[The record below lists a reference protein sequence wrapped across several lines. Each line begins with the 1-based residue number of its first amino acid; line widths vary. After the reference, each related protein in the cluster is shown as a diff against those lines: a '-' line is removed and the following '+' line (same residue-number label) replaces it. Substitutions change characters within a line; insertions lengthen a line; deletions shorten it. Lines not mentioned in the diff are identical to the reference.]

1 MAQPSRTSTNG
12 VLADSARP
20 TAFRSQR
27 ACSCSALDSRELRAR
42 FVAASRSQINS
53 KSALPHGRQ
62 TMYTRPMILPL
73 DSTGRIY
80 VLEDEKGQ
88 VVGTGS
94 REVCETLLY
103 LMGAGLAP
111 VTDQAQNLTRSNVR
125 AAITI

>member
-1 MAQPSRTSTNG
+1 
-12 VLADSARP
+12 
-20 TAFRSQR
+20 
-27 ACSCSALDSRELRAR
+27 
-42 FVAASRSQINS
+42 
-53 KSALPHGRQ
+53 
-62 TMYTRPMILPL
+62 MYTTPMILPL
-73 DSTGRIY
+73 ESSGRIY

>member
-1 MAQPSRTSTNG
+1 
-12 VLADSARP
+12 
-20 TAFRSQR
+20 
-27 ACSCSALDSRELRAR
+27 
-42 FVAASRSQINS
+42 
-53 KSALPHGRQ
+53 
-62 TMYTRPMILPL
+62 MYTRPMILPL

-103 LMGAGLAP
+103 LIGAGLAP
-111 VTDQAQNLTRSNVR
+111 VTDQAQNLTRNNIR

>member
-1 MAQPSRTSTNG
+1 
-12 VLADSARP
+12 
-20 TAFRSQR
+20 
-27 ACSCSALDSRELRAR
+27 
-42 FVAASRSQINS
+42 
-53 KSALPHGRQ
+53 
-62 TMYTRPMILPL
+62 MYTRPMILPL

-103 LMGAGLAP
+103 LIRAGLAP
-111 VTDQAQNLTRSNVR
+111 ATDQAKNMTRSNVR